1 MTFHNTTDLP
11 TDADHYVHRAG
22 RCGRAGRPGIVIN
35 MTHPEI
41 KFVIS
46 KFKDKLGLQFDEVDV
61 KDSKLWT
68 ITRTKLGLDGL
79 PIVESEQPLK
89 KKRKRTH
96 YKPPV
101 E

>member
-1 MTFHNTTDLP
+1 
-11 TDADHYVHRAG
+11 
-22 RCGRAGRPGIVIN
+22 

-68 ITRTKLGLDGL
+68 ITRTKLGSDGL
-79 PIVESEQPLK
+79 PIIDSELQPR

-96 YKPPV
+96 YVPPV
-101 E
+101 V

>member
-1 MTFHNTTDLP
+1 
-11 TDADHYVHRAG
+11 
-22 RCGRAGRPGIVIN
+22 

-79 PIVESEQPLK
+79 PIVESEPPLK